1 MTTSL
6 QGIATKARRDRK
18 HRFCNL
24 YGMLTNRFIIE
35 SWTELNRASAPG
47 HDRVFARDYSRNL
60 KENVENLV
68 VRLKEK
74 RYRAPLVRRVYIPKA
89 KGKLRPLGIPTTED
103 KLLQKS
109 VARILE
115 AIYETEFHE
124 GSFGYRKGRS
134 PLNAVQDV
142 TINLQRRKF
151 AYVVE
156 ADIKSFFDT
165 IDHEWL
171 IRMLEQRIDDRA
183 FIGLIRKWLKAGILL
198 PENMVMHPAT
208 GTPQGGIVS
217 PILANIYLHYAL
229 DLWFEKKVK
238 PHCDG
243 DVYLC
248 RYADDFI
255 AAFRYGRDADRFH
268 AALGER
274 LEKFGLQ
281 LAEEKTRIH
290 KFTRF
295 RKESMA
301 RFDFLGFEFSWGV
314 DRKGCDVIK
323 RRTSRGKLRSSLRN
337 FKEWCRE
344 IRNRRMRKIFFLL
357 NAKLRGY
364 YNYYGVIGNYDS
376 LREFFTHAMRM
387 LYKWLNRR
395 SQKKSFNYTVFNEI
409 VKYYGVER
417 PRIVQRTTN
426 QMQFNWS

>member
-6 QGIATKARRDRK
+6 QGIATKARRDKK
-18 HRFCNL
+18 HRFRNL
-24 YGMLTNRFIIE
+24 YGMLTNRFIHE
-35 SWTELNRASAPG
+35 SWMELNRASAPG
-47 HDRVFARDYSRNL
+47 HDRVSARDYARNL

-103 KLLQKS
+103 KLVQKA

-115 AIYETEFHE
+115 AIYEPEFHE

-134 PLNAVQDV
+134 ALDAVQDV

-156 ADIKSFFDT
+156 ADIKSFFDA

-171 IRMLEQRIDDRA
+171 IRMLEQRIDDKA

-198 PENMVMHPAT
+198 PENMVLHPAT

-217 PILANIYLHYAL
+217 PVLANIYLHYAL
-229 DLWFEKKVK
+229 DLWFKKKIK
-238 PHCDG
+238 PQCDG
-243 DVYLC
+243 DAYLC

-255 AAFRYGRDADRFH
+255 AAFRYGRDADGFH
-268 AALGER
+268 TAMCER
-274 LEKFGLQ
+274 LGKFGLQ
-281 LAEEKTRIH
+281 LSEEKTRII

-295 RKESMA
+295 RKESRA
-301 RFDFLGFEFSWGV
+301 RFDFLGFEFYWGV

-323 RRTSRGKLRSSLRN
+323 RRTSRQKLRNSLRS

-344 IRNRRMRKIFFLL
+344 NRNRRMRKIFSIL

-376 LREFFTHAMRM
+376 LREFYTHAIRM

-395 SQKKSFNYTVFNEI
+395 SQRKSFNYTVFNEI
-409 VKYYGVER
+409 VKYYGIEK
-417 PRIVQRTTN
+417 PRIVQKATN

>member
-1 MTTSL
+1 
-6 QGIATKARRDRK
+6 
-18 HRFCNL
+18 
-24 YGMLTNRFIIE
+24 MLTNRFLFE

-47 HDRVFARDYSRNL
+47 HDHVSARDYARNL

-103 KLLQKS
+103 KLLQKA
-109 VARILE
+109 VAWILE

-134 PLNAVQDV
+134 PLDAVQDV

-217 PILANIYLHYAL
+217 PILANIYLHYVL

-243 DVYLC
+243 DTYLC

-255 AAFRYGRDADRFH
+255 AAFRYGRDADRFYE
-268 AALGER
+268 ALGSR
-274 LEKFGLQ
+274 PGKFGLQ
-281 LAEEKTRIH
+281 VAEDKTRVL

-295 RKESMA
+295 RK
-301 RFDFLGFEFSWGV
+301 
-314 DRKGCDVIK
+314 
-323 RRTSRGKLRSSLRN
+323 
-337 FKEWCRE
+337 
-344 IRNRRMRKIFFLL
+344 
-357 NAKLRGY
+357 
-364 YNYYGVIGNYDS
+364 
-376 LREFFTHAMRM
+376 
-387 LYKWLNRR
+387 
-395 SQKKSFNYTVFNEI
+395 
-409 VKYYGVER
+409 
-417 PRIVQRTTN
+417 
-426 QMQFNWS
+426 

>member
-6 QGIATKARRDRK
+6 QGIASKARRNKK
-18 HRFCNL
+18 HRFRNL
-24 YGMLTNRFIIE
+24 YGMLTERFILE
-35 SWTELNRASAPG
+35 SWTELNRTAAPG
-47 HDRVFARDYSRNL
+47 HDRVSARDYARNL
-60 KENVENLV
+60 GGNVKNLLE
-68 VRLKEK
+68 RLKEK

-89 KGKLRPLGIPTTED
+89 KGKQRPLGIPTVED
-103 KLLQKS
+103 KLLQKA

-115 AIYETEFHE
+115 AIYETEFYE
-124 GSFGYRKGRS
+124 GSFGYRRGRS
-134 PLNAVQDV
+134 PLDAVQDV

-156 ADIKSFFDT
+156 ADIKSFFDN

-198 PENMVMHPAT
+198 PENRVMHPAT

-229 DLWFEKKVK
+229 DLWFEKRIK
-238 PHCDG
+238 PHCEG
-243 DVYLC
+243 EAYLC

-255 AAFRYGRDADRFH
+255 GAFRYGRDADRFH
-268 AALGER
+268 AALEDR
-274 LEKFGLQ
+274 LGKFGLQ
-281 LAEEKTRIH
+281 LSSEKTRIL

-295 RKESMA
+295 RKESAA

-314 DRKGCDVIK
+314 DRKGCDVIR
-323 RRTSRGKLRSSLRN
+323 RRTSRQRLRGSLRN
-337 FKEWCRE
+337 FREWCRE
-344 IRNRRMRKIFFLL
+344 VRNRRMRKIFCML

-395 SQKKSFNYTVFNEI
+395 SQRKSFNYKVFNEI
-409 VKYYGVER
+409 ARYYEVER
-417 PRIVQRTTN
+417 PRIVHQAVC
-426 QMQFNWS
+426 QMQFDWS

>member
-6 QGIATKARRDRK
+6 QGIASKARRDKK
-18 HRFCNL
+18 HRFRNL
-24 YGMLTNRFIIE
+24 YGMLTNRFMLE

-47 HDRVFARDYSRNL
+47 HDRVFARDYARNL

-103 KLLQKS
+103 KLVQKA

-115 AIYETEFHE
+115 AIYEMEFHE

-134 PLNAVQDV
+134 PLDAVQDV

-171 IRMLEQRIDDRA
+171 IRMLEQRIDDKA

-217 PILANIYLHYAL
+217 PILANIYLHYVL

-238 PHCDG
+238 PYCDG
-243 DVYLC
+243 DAYLC

-255 AAFRYGRDADRFH
+255 AAFRYGRDADGFH
-268 AALGER
+268 AALGGR
-274 LEKFGLQ
+274 LEKFGLH
-281 LAEEKTRIH
+281 LSEEKTRII

-295 RKESMA
+295 RKESRA
-301 RFDFLGFEFSWGV
+301 RFDFLGFEFCWGV
-314 DRKGCDVIK
+314 DRKGCDVIR
-323 RRTSRGKLRSSLRN
+323 RRTSRQKLRSSLRN

-344 IRNRRMRKIFFLL
+344 TRNRRMRKIFSIL

-395 SQKKSFNYTVFNEI
+395 SQRKSFNYRVFNEI
-409 VKYYGVER
+409 VKFYNVEK
-417 PRIVQRTTN
+417 PRVTQHTTN
-426 QMQFNWS
+426 QMQFKWS